1 VSGPEFPN
9 ADPVDAYRMPLVEH
23 LTELRDRLIRI
34 IAFGALGCAICFAFA
49 QPIWDALVSPMNHA
63 LEKGGRGTMA
73 ITEPL
78 EGFITYMKVAA
89 LAGFGLASPLIFH
102 QIWSFIAPG
111 LYPKEKKTILPLAL
125 ASSVLFIGGAA
136 FGYFVIFDFAFPFF
150 LEVTESLDKNIEA
163 VLSINAYLGL
173 VTKLLIA
180 FGASFQLPIVLY
192 FLARIGLVDHIDLFE
207 GFRYAVV
214 GMFVVSAIIT
224 PPDVLS
230 QCLMAGP
237 LILLYGLGIVLAY
250 FFSTKERDEDEDEP
264 GVALEQEDGT

>member
-1 VSGPEFPN
+1 MSDPDFPN
-9 ADPVDAYRMPLVEH
+9 ADPVDAHRMPLVEH

-34 IAFGALGCAICFAFA
+34 IGFGFLGCAICFAFA
-49 QPIWDALVSPMNHA
+49 QPIWDGLVSPMNEA
-63 LEKGGRGTMA
+63 LERTGRGTMA

-111 LYPKEKKTILPLAL
+111 LYPHEKKAILPLAL
-125 ASSVLFIGGAA
+125 ASSVLFIGGAS

-150 LEVTESLDKNIEA
+150 LEVTESLDKDVEA

-173 VTKLLIA
+173 ATKLLIA

-192 FLARIGLVDHIDLFE
+192 FLARAGLVDHIDLFNS
-207 GFRYAVV
+207 FRYAVV

-224 PPDVLS
+224 PPDILS

-237 LILLYGLGIVLAY
+237 LMLLYGVGIVLAY
-250 FFSTKERDEDEDEP
+250 FFSTKERDEDETGDTDA
-264 GVALEQEDGT
+264 VTH

>member
-1 VSGPEFPN
+1 MSDPQFPN
-9 ADPVDAYRMPLVEH
+9 ADPVDAYRMPLIEH

-34 IAFGALGCAICFAFA
+34 IGFGAIGCAICFAFA
-49 QPIWDALVSPMNHA
+49 QPIWDTLVSPMNNA
-63 LEKGGRGTMA
+63 LDASGRGTMA

-111 LYPKEKKTILPLAL
+111 LYPKEKKAILPLAA
-125 ASSVLFIGGAA
+125 ASSFLFIGGAA

-150 LEVTESLDKNIEA
+150 LEVTESLDKNVEA

-173 VTKLLIA
+173 ATKLLIA

-207 GFRYAVV
+207 SFRYAVV

-224 PPDVLS
+224 PPDILS

-237 LILLYGLGIVLAY
+237 LILLYGLGIILAY
-250 FFSTKERDEDEDEP
+250 FFSTKVREEDEDED
-264 GVALEQEDGT
+264 ADGLTNA